1 MPCLPQRESWWDGS
15 EDSGDL
21 LSPARA
27 MALES
32 WDVTPAAVSP
42 PQVTHIHRGWAC
54 PLRLLRILLL
64 ACV

>member
-1 MPCLPQRESWWDGS
+1 MPAQRESWWDGS

-32 WDVTPAAVSP
+32 WDVTPKAASP
-42 PQVTHIHRGWAC
+42 EQVRSELT
-54 PLRLLRILLL
+54 LT
-64 ACV
+64 